1 MLTDA
6 KTILDKASI
15 LLNDIGVTRWTTD
28 ELLGWLNDGQLE
40 IVIAAPNANA
50 VTENFTCVAGI
61 KQTVPVSTVRV
72 IEFIRNRGTSG
83 TADGNAIR
91 DIKRKT
97 LDNFMPNWGVVSTLN
112 PTSATVV
119 HTMYDADDNA
129 QVFYVWPPQPSS
141 GFGIIELCRS
151 VIPTTIANATAGTKI
166 TIADHYANALLDYV
180 VFKALKKDSDYAN
193 TPKAMGFYQS
203 FASAVGIKFTM
214 DTQSKGAS

>member
-6 KTILDKASI
+6 RTIIEKAEM
-15 LLNDIGVTRWTTD
+15 LLNDLNSTWWTEF

-40 IVIAAPNANA
+40 VVIAAPNANA
-50 VTENFTCVAGI
+50 VTENFTCVVGV
-61 KQTVPVSTVRV
+61 KQTAPASTLRV

-91 DIKRKT
+91 DIKRKA
-97 LDNFMPNWGVVSTLN
+97 LDNFMPGWGTVTASN
-112 PTSATVV
+112 PSSATVI
-119 HTMYDADDNA
+119 HTMYDADDNS

-151 VIPTTIANATAGTKI
+151 VIPTKITDTAPGTKI
-166 TIADHYANALLDYV
+166 TISDHYAKALLDYLV
-180 VFKALKKDSDYAN
+180 YKARKKDSDYGN
-193 TPKAMGFYQS
+193 TPKAMAFYQS

-214 DTQSKGAS
+214 DAQAKGMS